1 MSPVQF
7 NVTYKKSYGRNHMI
21 LEPLDTDAIYEEIL
35 QQNFR
40 VQMIKENHI
49 DGLLNTHIQSNDCIP
64 SFYYD
69 ISGLQSLRVI
79 LESSTLTYHLLCR
92 ILLGLHTTLQSME
105 KYMLTYDQLLID
117 LEYIYMSPDYSSV
130 CFCYYPLYQ
139 RDFYSSVQHL
149 FEQML
154 KLVDHTDEKSVFLA
168 YSIHKE
174 SLNSDFN
181 IKKLLSLLST
191 VPSQDAITPMPNHTS
206 ITSHENLLKE
216 DMCYNFTPNINEN
229 TTNIIDNSTFK
240 SDLSRFY
247 FKILVLMGCS
257 LIALAA
263 VTSGFLMGVYDYKFF
278 FILLFIIL
286 VVAGYNG
293 FMIYRMDAPSKLSS
307 LIASSKP
314 TVHKSLIT
322 PPVTEPFNAKSA
334 APTTLDTSSTVLL
347 SPSKGSNIY
356 RLIYIGTGQGHDIE
370 LKSFPFVIG
379 KNKTCDSSIL
389 DPTVSRIHA
398 KIDRQQN
405 SSESYDIVIEDLN
418 STNGT
423 LINDTLLSPYE
434 KMPLALGDHVTFGSS
449 TYILR

>member
-1 MSPVQF
+1 MTPAEF
-7 NVTYKKSYGRNHMI
+7 NVTYRKNYGRNHMI
-21 LEPLDTDAIYEEIL
+21 LEPLDTDINYEDIL

-40 VQMIKENHI
+40 VHMLKENNI
-49 DGLLNTHIQSNDCIP
+49 DGILKTHIQSNDCIP

-69 ISGLQSLRVI
+69 ISGLQNMQII
-79 LESSTLTYHLLCR
+79 LESSSLTYQLLCN
-92 ILLGLHTTLQSME
+92 ILLGLHTTLQSIE
-105 KYMLTYDQLLID
+105 KYMLSYDQLLLD
-117 LEYIYMSPDYSSV
+117 LDYIYMSPDYSSV
-130 CFCYYPLYQ
+130 SFCYYPLYHQ
-139 RDFYSSVQHL
+139 DFCSSIQHL

-181 IKKLLSLLST
+181 IKKLLSLLSA
-191 VPSQDAITPMPNHTS
+191 VPSQETIAPIPEVTP
-206 ITSHENLLKE
+206 IAVQANLLKE
-216 DMCYNFTPNINEN
+216 DMCYNISSNVKEQ
-229 TTNIIDNSTFK
+229 TTNMTDNSTFK

-247 FKILVLMGCS
+247 FKILVLIGCT
-257 LIALAA
+257 LIALTAIT
-263 VTSGFLMGVYDYKFF
+263 VGFLMGVYDYRFF

-293 FMIYRMDAPSKLSS
+293 FMIYRIDAPSKLSS
-307 LIASSKP
+307 LIASSKS
-314 TVHKSLIT
+314 KCY
-322 PPVTEPFNAKSA
+322 KSA
-334 APTTLDTSSTVLL
+334 MPPTITELIPETPAPHIPVDTSSTVLL
-347 SPSKGSNIY
+347 SPSKGNNIY

-370 LKSFPFVIG
+370 LKTFPFVIG
-379 KNKTCDSSIL
+379 KNKTCDSAIP

-405 SSESYDIVIEDLN
+405 SSESYDLVIEDLN

-423 LINDTLLSPYE
+423 LINDHLLSPYE
-434 KMPLALGDHVTFGSS
+434 KIPLTLGDHVTFGSS